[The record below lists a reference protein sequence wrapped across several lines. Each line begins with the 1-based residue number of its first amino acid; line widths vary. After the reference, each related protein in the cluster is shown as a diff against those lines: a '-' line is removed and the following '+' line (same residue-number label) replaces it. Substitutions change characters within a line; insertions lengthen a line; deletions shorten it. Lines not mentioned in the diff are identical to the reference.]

1 MKLISAESIHRPEVQ
16 RWHRRIIERY
26 TPPPGIGLSVLLP
39 CSARKPY
46 SKSKSHMAFQ
56 GAIRAGAGQK
66 RSLLHEAIITS
77 PLGLVP
83 RELEEVYP
91 AAHYDVPVTGVWS
104 CEESDFSIGLLKD
117 YLGKTGAPA
126 VAYAESDAYRDIF
139 IACGVESVASD
150 LAGLKELVEAGLA
163 GVEGRGKLSN
173 KMIKARAVCDFQFGQ
188 GAGTGI
194 VRDGTQIKGFQVVD
208 PGDGLVATYDRN
220 NGFLALSL
228 VGAARLYELG
238 RYVVELSFRPKT
250 GSIFCAGIESADHH
264 IRPRDE
270 VAAVYGG
277 VVVGVGKAV
286 LSGRELERS
295 AKGLGL
301 SLRHRSR

>member
-91 AAHYDVPVTGVWS
+91 VAHYDVPVTGVWS
-104 CEESDFSIGLLKD
+104 CEEAGFSIALLKD

-126 VAYAESDAYRDIF
+126 VAIAESDAYRDIF

-188 GAGTGI
+188 GVGKSI

-228 VGAARLYELG
+228 VGAERLYELG

-286 LSGRELERS
+286 LSGRELECS